1 MALAATLDQDG
12 YEALDEGL
20 QGEYAESGGKW
31 VLQVEGIKEHPTVS
45 GLANAHDRM
54 KRRNDDLTEKI
65 KSFGDATPED
75 VERLQSELEALR
87 DSGVD
92 SDDDRVQELQ
102 EQVTALREKNKE
114 LQSEARRAK
123 ELEGDVEFFR
133 TDQERRLKNEIRG
146 ALAEEGARPEAAPAA
161 AALIQSEYNA
171 RYERDEKGFSPV
183 VTGDLNGVPGDHGL
197 TEFVSEWIKSDGAW
211 ALPASGKGGSGADPN
226 TRSSS
231 PSTKAGVKQVRM
243 QGTTVRAN
251 PDEILS
257 GKAEVVAE

>member
-12 YEALDEGL
+12 YEALDEAL
-20 QGEYAESGGKW
+20 QGHYQQKGDSF
-31 VLQVEGIKEHPTVS
+31 VLQVGDPDALPAVQ
-45 GLANAHDRM
+45 GLRKAHDTW
-54 KRRNDDLTEKI
+54 RRRAEERAEKL
-65 KSFGDATPED
+65 KAFGDATPDD
-75 VERLQSELEALR
+75 VERLQGELEALR
-87 DSGVD
+87 DSGAD
-92 SDDDRVQELQ
+92 SDDDRAQELQ

-133 TDQERRLKNEIRG
+133 TDQQRRLKNEIRG
-146 ALAEEGARPEAAPAA
+146 ALAEEGVRPEAAPAA

-171 RYERDEKGFSPV
+171 RYERGEEGFQPV
-183 VTGDLNGVPGDHGL
+183 VTGDLSGVPGDHGL
-197 TEFVSEWIKSDGAW
+197 TEFVSEWVKSDGAW

-226 TRSSS
+226 TRSPS
-231 PSTKAGVKQVRM
+231 PTKGGVKQVRM